1 MLASL
6 SQIQIY
12 SNLMNEKTVDDK
24 LHPID
29 NKYAK
34 LKCEIAPLPKDTQA
48 YAVIRR
54 YLTNTH
60 AKTHDKYVME
70 LAEIFTLK
78 RPQED

>member
-12 SNLMNEKTVDDK
+12 SNLMNEKT
-24 LHPID
+24 ID
-29 NKYAK
+29 EHLPAIDIKYAK
-34 LKCEIAPLPKDTQA
+34 LKCEISPLPKETPA
-48 YAVIRR
+48 YSVIQR

-70 LAEIFTLK
+70 LA
-78 RPQED
+78 